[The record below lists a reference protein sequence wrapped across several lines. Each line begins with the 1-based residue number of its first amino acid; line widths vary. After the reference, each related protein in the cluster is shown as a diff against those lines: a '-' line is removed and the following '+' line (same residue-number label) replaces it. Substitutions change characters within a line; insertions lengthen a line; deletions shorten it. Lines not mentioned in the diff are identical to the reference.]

1 MAPNATKHHSPGQ
14 VGRIFH
20 RLFPSRRRLIAE
32 TAISIAAFLLQLP
45 LAVHVLV
52 AIAAH
57 AVIRHCRRR
66 RERIP

>member
-1 MAPNATKHHSPGQ
+1 MATNARNHHSPGR
-14 VGRIFH
+14 VDRVFH

-32 TAISIAAFLLQLP
+32 LAIEIAALLLALP

-57 AVIRHCRRR
+57 KVIRHCRRR
-66 RERIP
+66 R